1 MKPHEAA
8 ARALLGVSA
17 RSATTEPRST
27 SDAPERRFTVNEV
40 AALARCTPT
49 TVRRAIEAGRLK
61 ATRRGEKGAW
71 LIRQS
76 DAEAW
81 M

>member
-8 ARALLGVSA
+8 ARALLGVSG
-17 RSATTEPRST
+17 RPATQEPRSP
-27 SDAPERRFTVNEV
+27 SEAPERRFTVNEV
-40 AALARCTPT
+40 AALARCNPE
-49 TVRRAIEAGRLK
+49 TVRRAISAGRLK
-61 ATRRGEKGAW
+61 ASRRGTSGAW